1 MLKLQ
6 YFGHLMWRTDSLK
19 KTLMLGKIKGWRRRG
34 WQRMRWLDGITDST
48 DVSLSRLREFV
59 IDRETWCAAVHG
71 SQRVRQDWAT
81 ELNWSYTV
89 SQIKKQVWLSTVIQS
104 FISDQGLVA
113 PVAWGILVP
122 WPGAEPISPALEG
135 GFLTTGP
142 PGKSLKDLFI
152 VKVCFPFHTINQ
164 QVFAEKILS
173 HHEDSRGDIDLP
185 YIK

>member
-1 MLKLQ
+1 MTEDEMVGWDHRLDRRESEQAPGVCDWQGNLVCCSPWVTKSQTGLSDWTKLILHCITNQ
-6 YFGHLMWRTDSLK
+6 KASLIVYSDTKFHLWS
-19 KTLMLGKIKGWRRRG
+19 G
-34 WQRMRWLDGITDST
+34 
-48 DVSLSRLREFV
+48 LS
-59 IDRETWCAAVHG
+59 C
-71 SQRVRQDWAT
+71 
-81 ELNWSYTV
+81 
-89 SQIKKQVWLSTVIQS
+89 
-104 FISDQGLVA
+104 

>member
-1 MLKLQ
+1 MLLNCGFERRLLRVPWTARRSNQSILKEISPKYSLEGLMLKLQ
-6 YFGHLMWRTDSLK
+6 YFGHLMWRIDSLK

-113 PVAWGILVP
+113 LWH
-122 WPGAEPISPALEG
+122 EG
-135 GFLTTGP
+135 
-142 PGKSLKDLFI
+142 S
-152 VKVCFPFHTINQ
+152 
-164 QVFAEKILS
+164 
-173 HHEDSRGDIDLP
+173 
-185 YIK
+185 